1 MRNLLSFLLSSCLVT
16 TAWASSTETY
26 HIAAS
31 DINNGY
37 VVKKVWLKEY
47 AVPRVQLIN
56 PAFTAVSAL
65 PQNVTAQNPQDVK
78 VVIGE
83 VRKRYFAIVKI
94 PVYSTQG
101 GAVRQLTDF
110 TLVTDEQAAPAT
122 TPKALARTTGT
133 VTNSP
138 LASGSWYK
146 ISIPQRGVYK
156 IDYDFIKT
164 KLGVDPAGINT
175 ANIRVYG
182 NGGTMLPEN
191 NAIPRPADLTE
202 DAIVVN
208 DGGDG
213 KFGSGDYILF
223 YANGPVTWA
232 KDSVNGRFT
241 HSNNLYENK
250 SYYFLNFDLGA
261 GKRVGAANNA
271 AQSNIPVTSFND
283 YQMHDTDLVNLG
295 VVGKTWW
302 GENFST
308 LPGKSSDYTFNFN
321 LGQVIDS
328 VSASMSLGCV
338 SSVNGNTFNVA
349 VNGQTYGGPY
359 YMGQIP
365 VDISGTPVSAVVT
378 QYVQYKLPA
387 SNSESFYL
395 KFNSPATDAN
405 GYLDYIELN
414 YRRALSFAGGQMNFR
429 DWNSVGSGNVAGY
442 SIQNTNS
449 NTQVWDITD
458 PINPAS
464 ISGNLNG
471 GTYSFAQDA
480 SQLRE
485 FVTFDGSQFY
495 TPDFVSKV
503 DNQNI
508 HGQSAVDL
516 IVVTYP
522 DFLDAANQIADF
534 HRQHDNMRVLVATTG
549 QIYNEF
555 SSGSQD
561 ISAIRDAAKM
571 FYDRAGNDT
580 TQMPRYLLLFG
591 DASYDYK
598 DRIGANTNYV
608 PTFESQESISLGN
621 SYGTDDFFGFLGAN
635 ENIEDITIANS
646 FDIGVGRIPVATT
659 ADANNVAAKIIHYKS
674 AASLGPWR
682 LTNTYVADN
691 EDDAGAHLAQ
701 AEEMV
706 AEVDSNV
713 NVYNDVKVYLDNLP
727 FVSTPGGARCPD
739 ANKAINDQVFKGTF
753 IINYNGHGGPTT
765 LAHERILTADDFNQ
779 WKNIDKLPF
788 MITAT
793 CDFARFDDPSY
804 VSAGEK
810 LVIKSDGGAIA
821 LLTTTQLTYAYANRM
836 LNLQFLNAQFQRVN
850 GTWNTFGD
858 AFREGKNVT
867 YESNPLPDYSTL
879 VNFRKFTLLGD
890 PALEPDFPEYS
901 VATDSIKTL
910 DGNPTDTV
918 SALGGYLITG
928 KVKDHSGNLMS
939 SFNGQVYVTI
949 YDKARTITLY
959 TKVYNTKRTYL
970 VQDNI
975 IYKGKATVENGR
987 FSVKFV
993 APKDLNYDFGKGRI
1007 SYYADNGTIDA
1018 AGIDT
1023 SMTVGGYSDNP
1034 VVDNTPPIVKPYMN
1048 DSFFVDGGITGSNT
1062 LLFVSLFDETGINIS
1077 GNSVGHDLT
1086 AVLDGDVQNPYV
1098 LNDYYENAPNDYQ
1111 HGYVNFPIT
1120 GLADGQHVLHVKA
1133 WDVNNNSG
1141 EGDVHF
1147 VVYNGEVMKIG
1158 NLMNYPNPFGNVS
1171 KETHFVFEHNH
1182 PEETLTAKLLI
1193 YNMGGQLVRS
1203 FQETFTPS
1211 GSRSHE
1217 ITWDGTDQAGAQLP
1231 DGVYVYRI
1239 NISTSTGI
1247 QATAYQK
1254 LVLIR

>member
-16 TAWASSTETY
+16 SAWASSTETY
-26 HIAAS
+26 HIAAG

-37 VVKKVWLKEY
+37 IVKKVWLKEY

-56 PAFTAVSAL
+56 PAFKAVSTL
-65 PQNVTAQNPQDVK
+65 PEHVTAQNPQDVK

-94 PVYSTQG
+94 PAYSSENGTL
-101 GAVRQLTDF
+101 RQLTDF
-110 TLVTDEQAAPAT
+110 TLVTDEQTSAAA
-122 TPKALARTTGT
+122 PKALARTTGA

-138 LASGSWYK
+138 LASGNWYK
-146 ISIPQRGVYK
+146 ISIPQRGIYK
-156 IDYDFIKT
+156 IDYDFIKN

-175 ANIRVYG
+175 ANIRLYG

-191 NAIPRPADLTE
+191 NAVPRNGDITE
-202 DAIVVN
+202 NSIVVN

-213 KFGSGDYILF
+213 KFDNGDYVLF
-223 YANGPVTWA
+223 YATGPITWT
-232 KDSVNGRFT
+232 KDSVNSRFT
-241 HSNNLYENK
+241 HSNNLYEDK

-261 GKRVGAANNA
+261 GKRIGGANNTTPA
-271 AQSNIPVTSFND
+271 NTQVTNFND
-283 YQMHDTDLVNLG
+283 YQMHDQDLVNLG

-302 GENFST
+302 GEEFST
-308 LPGKSSDYTFNFN
+308 LPGKSFAYDINFN
-321 LGQVIDS
+321 LGQVTDPIF
-328 VSASMSLGCV
+328 ASINVGCV
-338 SSVNGNTFNVA
+338 SSTSGNLFKVTMNGA
-349 VNGQTYGGPY
+349 LYGQYSLS
-359 YMGQIP
+359 QIP
-365 VDISGTPVSAVVT
+365 LDISGSPVSAVVSKYDEYT
-378 QYVQYKLPA
+378 I
-387 SNSESFYL
+387 
-395 KFNSPATDAN
+395 PATNAAGFHLTFTPSSTDGK
-405 GYLDYIELN
+405 GYLNYIELN
-414 YRRALSFAGGQMNFR
+414 YRRTLSFAGGQMNFR
-429 DWNSVGSGNVAGY
+429 DWNSVGAGNVAGY
-442 SIQNTNS
+442 SIQNANS
-449 NTQVWDITD
+449 GTQVWDVTD
-458 PINPAS
+458 PLNPAS
-464 ISGNLNG
+464 IAGSLSGS
-471 GTYSFAQDA
+471 TYSFAQDA
-480 SQLRE
+480 ARLHE
-485 FVTFDGSQFY
+485 FITFDGSQY
-495 TPDFVSKV
+495 YAPDFVGKI

-508 HGQSAVDL
+508 HGQAAVDL
-516 IVVTYP
+516 IIVTYP

-534 HRQHDNMRVLVATTG
+534 HRQHENMRVLVATTG

-571 FYDRAGNDT
+571 FYDRAGTDS
-580 TQMPRYLLLFG
+580 TQMPRYMLLFG

-598 DRIGANTNYV
+598 NRIGANTNYV
-608 PTFESQESISLGN
+608 PTFESQESVSLGN
-621 SYGTDDFFGFLGAN
+621 GYATDDFFGFLGAN
-635 ENIEDITIANS
+635 EYIEDITIANS
-646 FDIGVGRIPVATT
+646 FDIGVGRIPVATV
-659 ADANNVAAKIIHYKS
+659 ADANNVAAKLIHYKS
-674 AASLGPWR
+674 PAALGPWR

-706 AEVDSNV
+706 AEVDSNT
-713 NVYNDVKVYLDNLP
+713 NIYNDVKVYLDNLP
-727 FVSTPGGARCPD
+727 FVSTPGGTRCPD
-739 ANKAINDQVFKGTF
+739 ANKAINDQVYKGTF
-753 IINYNGHGGPTT
+753 IINYNGHGSIST
-765 LAHERILTADDFNQ
+765 LAHERILTSDDFNQ
-779 WKNIDKLPF
+779 WKNLDKLPF

-804 VSAGEK
+804 VSDGEK
-810 LVIKSDGGAIA
+810 LMIKSDGGAIA
-821 LLTTTQLTYAYANRM
+821 LLTTTQLTYAYANRI
-836 LNLQFLNAQFQRVN
+836 LNLQFLDAQFKRGADGN
-850 GTWNTFGD
+850 WNRFGD
-858 AFREGKNVT
+858 AFREGKNLT

-890 PALEPDFPEYS
+890 PALEPNFPEYN

-918 SALGGYLITG
+918 SALGGYVITG
-928 KVKDHSGNLMS
+928 KVKDNSGNLMS
-939 SFNGQVYVTI
+939 DFNGQVYVTI
-949 YDKARTITLY
+949 YDKARTVTLY
-959 TKVYNTKRTYL
+959 TKVYNTKRTYF

-975 IYKGKATVENGR
+975 IYKGKATVQNGR

-993 APKDLNYDFGKGRI
+993 APKDLNYDFGKGKI
-1007 SYYADNGTIDA
+1007 SYYADNGIIDA
-1018 AGIDT
+1018 AGVDT
-1023 SMTVGGYSDNP
+1023 SMMVGGYSDNP
-1034 VVDNTPPIVKPYMN
+1034 VVDNTPPVVKPYMN
-1048 DSFFVDGGITGSNT
+1048 DSFFVDGGITGTNT
-1062 LLFVSLFDETGINIS
+1062 LLFVSLYDETGINIS

-1086 AVLDGDVQNPYV
+1086 AVLDGDVQNPYI

-1120 GLADGQHVLHVKA
+1120 GLADGMHVLHVKA

-1182 PEETLTAKLLI
+1182 PEETLIAKLLI

-1203 FQETFTPS
+1203 FQETYTPS

-1217 ITWDGTDQAGAQLP
+1217 ITWDGTDQAGALLP
-1231 DGVYVYRI
+1231 DGVYVYKI
-1239 NISTSTGI
+1239 NLSTDKGI